1 MDSAAVNNMDKV
13 DRWDYRHQE
22 CQGSFVAG
30 NSENSNPT
38 AEEAGWYRE
47 TIGQWE
53 YEGVSWHHLIFS
65 DSKPSASHL

>member
-13 DRWDYRHQE
+13 DRLDYQHQD

-38 AEEAGWYRE
+38 AEEADRYGQ
-47 TIGQWE
+47 TIGQ
-53 YEGVSWHHLIFS
+53 
-65 DSKPSASHL
+65 